1 MIKKDSLILL
11 GFALTLSSIGCSKIS
26 NATDVQLSDNSNV
39 TFNQDDF
46 YDMSSSIACSD
57 ITDDVVEFLD
67 NGDDASGVNQNDIGN
82 IFEKENSEMVTFP
95 INYFSPAMSSVPG
108 QPIKLK
114 LDNSSFECKIE
125 HGSFEY
131 YNDVKKKIID
141 SNETIYYCPSYKKD
155 GTFINEHDTSFVDIT
170 VNGKNG
176 IIGYAVVKIIY
187 DESDNNWR
195 PQLLVSNLFVDENN
209 NEINVSDDYLCE
221 KMANYHKNFED

>member
-46 YDMSSSIACSD
+46 YEISSSIACSD
-57 ITDDVVEFLD
+57 ITGDAVEFLD
-67 NGDDASGVNQNDIGN
+67 NGDGALGVSQNDIDT

-95 INYFSPAMSSVPG
+95 ISHFSIAMSSVPG

-131 YNDVKKKIID
+131 YNDVKKKIVGSD
-141 SNETIYYCPSYKKD
+141 ETIYYCPSYKKD
-155 GTFINEHDTSFVDIT
+155 GIFVDEYDTSFVDI
-170 VNGKNG
+170 VINNDNG
-176 IIGYAVVKIIY
+176 IIGYAIVKII
-187 DESDNNWR
+187 SDKSKFTCR

-209 NEINVSDDYLCE
+209 NVVNVDNDYLE
-221 KMANYHKNFED
+221 GIMANYHKNVED